1 MTYPKIKFSV
11 YFFKKPRTK
20 TPHAANPTRHDME
33 QGATQMK
40 ATRFLIGKHILAAW
54 LLLLPCMSGVFADES
69 INRLTESE
77 KRSGWELLFDG
88 TSLEGFKGYQQD
100 TPGAGWQVIDG
111 AIVRTEAAGD
121 LLTKEMYDSFEIQ
134 LEYRISKAGNSG
146 LMFHVTEDGKRPWY
160 SGPEVQIID
169 NDAGKDGQK
178 AGWLYQLYE
187 PHEKKWVMR
196 IEKAAGLPVK
206 ELVDAT
212 RPAGE
217 WNHLYLR
224 VTPGSSEVCLNGV
237 SYYKFVIGNDDWNK
251 RVAKSKFS
259 KFEQFG
265 KAGNGHLCFQ
275 DHGDEVAFR
284 SIKVRRLPDGKL
296 PRKPADGTLSLE
308 AVPAF
313 PGLAWEGWSP
323 LSDDGKPVPPLRPL
337 MVTHANDGS
346 GRRFIVEQSGLIYV
360 IEKDGQKAKIFLDI
374 RDITRPWKKANEE
387 GLLGLAFHPR
397 FSETGEFFVCY
408 SPVNAPQSERISR
421 FHVSAKDSR
430 KADKNSEET
439 VLQFDQPFPNHNG
452 GSIAFGPDGF
462 LYVGLGDGG
471 SRNDPFDNAQN
482 LGVLLG
488 KILRIDIDRRGAE
501 TAYAIPLDN
510 PFMNMDGVRPEIW
523 AFGFRNPWQLTF
535 DSQTGT
541 LWMADVGQDLQEE
554 INLVEKGGN
563 YGWRRRE
570 GSYPFGNIPADLATI
585 DPLWEYDHQVGK
597 SITGGLVVRGSTIP
611 ELEGRYL
618 YGDFVSGRLWALGV
632 QDSYDPSTISN
643 QLIPWNGLPIFGFG
657 HDQDGAVYVLTSS
670 NTGQGIYRIQQH
682 KEKSASTGN

>member
-1 MTYPKIKFSV
+1 
-11 YFFKKPRTK
+11 
-20 TPHAANPTRHDME
+20 ME

-40 ATRFLIGKHILAAW
+40 ATKFLIGKYILAAW

-69 INRLTESE
+69 INQLTESE

-146 LMFHVTEDGKRPWY
+146 LMFHVSEDGKRPWY

-237 SYYKFVIGNDDWNK
+237 SYYKFVVGNDDWNK

>member
-1 MTYPKIKFSV
+1 
-11 YFFKKPRTK
+11 
-20 TPHAANPTRHDME
+20 ME

-146 LMFHVTEDGKRPWY
+146 LMFHVSEDGKRPWY

-237 SYYKFVIGNDDWNK
+237 SYYKFVVGNDDWNK

-313 PGLAWEGWSP
+313 PGLTWEGWSP

>member
-1 MTYPKIKFSV
+1 
-11 YFFKKPRTK
+11 
-20 TPHAANPTRHDME
+20 ME

-69 INRLTESE
+69 INQLTESE

-146 LMFHVTEDGKRPWY
+146 LMFHVSEDGKRPWY

-337 MVTHANDGS
+337 MITHANDGS

-360 IEKDGQKAKIFLDI
+360 IAKDGQKAKIFLDI

>member
-1 MTYPKIKFSV
+1 
-11 YFFKKPRTK
+11 
-20 TPHAANPTRHDME
+20 
-33 QGATQMK
+33 MK
-40 ATRFLIGKHILAAW
+40 AIRFQIGKHILAAY
-54 LLLLPCMSGVFADES
+54 LLLLAGMSCVFADES

-100 TPGAGWQVIDG
+100 TPGAGWHVIDG

-146 LMFHVTEDGKRPWY
+146 LMFHVSEDGKRPWY

-237 SYYKFVIGNDDWNK
+237 SYYKFVVGNDDWNK

-275 DHGDEVAFR
+275 DHGDKVAFR

-346 GRRFIVEQSGLIYV
+346 GRKFIVEQSGLIYV
-360 IEKDGQKAKIFLDI
+360 IEKDSQKAKIFLDI

-570 GSYPFGNIPADLATI
+570 GSYPFGNIPADLTTI

-682 KEKSASTGN
+682 NEKSASMGN

>member
-1 MTYPKIKFSV
+1 
-11 YFFKKPRTK
+11 
-20 TPHAANPTRHDME
+20 ME

-69 INRLTESE
+69 INQLTESE

>member
-1 MTYPKIKFSV
+1 MNATGFS
-11 YFFKKPRTK
+11 T
-20 TPHAANPTRHDME
+20 T
-33 QGATQMK
+33 
-40 ATRFLIGKHILAAW
+40 KHILTAW
-54 LLLLPCMSGVFADES
+54 LFLFAGISGVFADES

-88 TSLEGFKGYQQD
+88 TSLHGFKGYQQD

-121 LLTKEMYDSFEIQ
+121 LLTKETYDSFEIQ
-134 LEYRISKAGNSG
+134 LEYRISEAGNSG
-146 LMFHVTEDGKRPWY
+146 LMFHVSEDGKRPWY

-212 RPAGE
+212 RPVGE

-237 SYYKFVIGNDDWNK
+237 SYYKFVIGSDDWNK

-265 KAGNGHLCFQ
+265 RAGDGHICFQ

-296 PRKPADGTLSLE
+296 PQEPADGTLTIK

-313 PGLAWEGWSP
+313 PGLVWDGWSP
-323 LSDDGKPVPPLRPL
+323 VSDDGKPVPPLRPL
-337 MVTHANDGS
+337 TVTHAGDGS
-346 GRRFIVEQSGLIYV
+346 GRRFIVEQTGRIYV
-360 IEKDGQKAKIFLDI
+360 IEKDGRKAKIFLDI
-374 RDITRPWKKANEE
+374 RDITRPWKKSNEE

-397 FSETGEFFVCY
+397 FSETGEFFLCY
-408 SPVNAPQSERISR
+408 SPVDAPQSERISR
-421 FHVSAKDSR
+421 FHVSAEDPS
-430 KADKNSEET
+430 KADENSEEI

-462 LYVGLGDGG
+462 LYIGLGDGG

-482 LGVLLG
+482 LSVLLG
-488 KILRIDIDRRGAE
+488 KILRIDIDQDGAE
-501 TAYAIPLDN
+501 TAYAVPSDN
-510 PFMNMDGVRPEIW
+510 PFLNMDGVRPEIW
-523 AFGFRNPWQLTF
+523 AYGFRNPWQLAF
-535 DSQTGT
+535 DNKTGA

-570 GSYPFGNIPADLATI
+570 GSYPFGNVSSDVASI

-597 SITGGLVVRGSTIP
+597 SITGGPVVRGGTIS
-611 ELEGRYL
+611 EIEGCYL

-632 QDSYDPSTISN
+632 EDANDPSTISN

-657 HDQDGAVYVLTSS
+657 QDQDGAVYVLTSS
-670 NTGQGIYRIQQH
+670 NTGQGIYRLQQH
-682 KEKSASTGN
+682 SKKSALPPN

>member
-1 MTYPKIKFSV
+1 
-11 YFFKKPRTK
+11 
-20 TPHAANPTRHDME
+20 
-33 QGATQMK
+33 MK
-40 ATRFLIGKHILAAW
+40 AIRFQIGKHILAAC
-54 LLLLPCMSGVFADES
+54 LLLLAGMSCVFADES

-88 TSLEGFKGYQQD
+88 TSLDGFKGYQQD
-100 TPGAGWQVIDG
+100 TPGAGWRIIDG

-134 LEYRISKAGNSG
+134 LEYRISEAGNSG
-146 LMFHVTEDGKRPWY
+146 LMFHVSEDGKRPWY

-187 PHEKKWVMR
+187 PHEKKWVMQ

-284 SIKVRRLPDGKL
+284 SIKVRRLPEGKL
-296 PRKPADGTLSLE
+296 PQNPADGTLSLE

-323 LSDDGKPVPPLRPL
+323 LSEDGKPVPPLRPL

-360 IEKDGQKAKIFLDI
+360 ISKDGNKAKIFLDI

-501 TAYAIPLDN
+501 TAYAIPPDN

-554 INLVEKGGN
+554 INLIEKGGN

-570 GSYPFGNIPADLATI
+570 GSYPFGNIPADLVTI

-618 YGDFVSGRLWALGV
+618 YGDFVSGRLWGLGV
-632 QDSYDPSTISN
+632 QDSHDPSTISN

-682 KEKSASTGN
+682 NEKSASTGN

>member
-1 MTYPKIKFSV
+1 
-11 YFFKKPRTK
+11 
-20 TPHAANPTRHDME
+20 ME

-146 LMFHVTEDGKRPWY
+146 LMFHVSEDGKRPWY

-360 IEKDGQKAKIFLDI
+360 IAKDGQKAKIFLDI

-488 KILRIDIDRRGAE
+488 KILRIDIDQRGAE

-597 SITGGLVVRGSTIP
+597 SITGGLVVRGSNIP

>member
-1 MTYPKIKFSV
+1 
-11 YFFKKPRTK
+11 
-20 TPHAANPTRHDME
+20 ME

-69 INRLTESE
+69 INQLTESE

-313 PGLAWEGWSP
+313 PGLTWEGWSP

>member
-1 MTYPKIKFSV
+1 
-11 YFFKKPRTK
+11 
-20 TPHAANPTRHDME
+20 ME

-360 IEKDGQKAKIFLDI
+360 IAKDGQKAKIFLDI

>member
-1 MTYPKIKFSV
+1 
-11 YFFKKPRTK
+11 
-20 TPHAANPTRHDME
+20 ME

-40 ATRFLIGKHILAAW
+40 ATKFLIGKYILAAW

-121 LLTKEMYDSFEIQ
+121 LITKEMYDSFEIQ

-313 PGLAWEGWSP
+313 PGLTWEGWSP

>member
-1 MTYPKIKFSV
+1 MKFSV

-20 TPHAANPTRHDME
+20 TPRAANPTRHDME

-313 PGLAWEGWSP
+313 PGLTWEGWSP

>member
-1 MTYPKIKFSV
+1 MNFSV

-20 TPHAANPTRHDME
+20 TPRAANPTRHDME

-40 ATRFLIGKHILAAW
+40 ATRFLIGKYILAAW

-121 LLTKEMYDSFEIQ
+121 LLTKAMYDSFEIQ

-313 PGLAWEGWSP
+313 PGLTWEGWSP

>member
-1 MTYPKIKFSV
+1 
-11 YFFKKPRTK
+11 
-20 TPHAANPTRHDME
+20 ME

-69 INRLTESE
+69 INQLTESE

-146 LMFHVTEDGKRPWY
+146 LMFHVSEDGKRPWY

-237 SYYKFVIGNDDWNK
+237 SYYKFVVGNDDWNK

-265 KAGNGHLCFQ
+265 KSGNGHLCFQ

-313 PGLAWEGWSP
+313 PGLTWEGWSP

-360 IEKDGQKAKIFLDI
+360 IAKDGQKAKIFLDI

>member
-1 MTYPKIKFSV
+1 
-11 YFFKKPRTK
+11 
-20 TPHAANPTRHDME
+20 ME

-40 ATRFLIGKHILAAW
+40 ATKFLIGKYILAAW

-146 LMFHVTEDGKRPWY
+146 LMFHVSEDGKRPWY

>member
-1 MTYPKIKFSV
+1 MKFSV

-20 TPHAANPTRHDME
+20 TPRAANPTRHDME

-69 INRLTESE
+69 INQLTESE

-360 IEKDGQKAKIFLDI
+360 IAKDGQKAKIFLDI

>member
-1 MTYPKIKFSV
+1 MARSHSMNATISTTGNHLIK
-11 YFFKKPRTK
+11 
-20 TPHAANPTRHDME
+20 AC
-33 QGATQMK
+33 
-40 ATRFLIGKHILAAW
+40 
-54 LLLLPCMSGVFADES
+54 LLLLLGIHGVYADKS

-77 KRSGWELLFDG
+77 TRSGWELLFDG
-88 TSLEGFKGYQQD
+88 TSLHGFKGYQQD
-100 TPGAGWQVIDG
+100 TPGAGWQVLDG
-111 AIVRTEAAGD
+111 AIVRTESAGD
-121 LLTKEMYDSFEIQ
+121 LLTKETYDSFEIQ
-134 LEYRISKAGNSG
+134 LEYRISTAGNSG

-187 PHEKKWVMR
+187 PREKKWVMH
-196 IEKAAGLPVK
+196 IEKAAGLSVK

-237 SYYKFVIGNDDWNK
+237 SYYKFVIGSDDWNK

-259 KFEQFG
+259 KYEQFG
-265 KAGNGHLCFQ
+265 QAGNGHICFQ

-296 PRKPADGTLSLE
+296 PQKPADGTLNLK

-313 PGLAWEGWSP
+313 PGLAWDGWSP
-323 LSDDGKPVPPLRPL
+323 VSDDGKPVPPLRPL
-337 MVTHANDGS
+337 TVTHAGDGS
-346 GRRFIVEQSGLIYV
+346 GRRFIVEQTGRIYM
-360 IEKDGQKAKIFLDI
+360 IEKNGQRAKIFLDI
-374 RDITRPWKKANEE
+374 RAITRPWKKSNEE

-397 FSETGEFFVCY
+397 FSETGEFFICY
-408 SPVNAPQSERISR
+408 SPVDAPQAERISR
-421 FHVSAKDSR
+421 FHVSAQDPN
-430 KADKNSEET
+430 KADENSEEI

-462 LYVGLGDGG
+462 LYIGLGDGG

-482 LGVLLG
+482 LSVLLG
-488 KILRIDIDRRGAE
+488 KILRIDIDQPGAE
-501 TAYAIPLDN
+501 TAYAVPPDN
-510 PFMNMDGVRPEIW
+510 PFVDMDGARPEIW
-523 AFGFRNPWQLTF
+523 AYGFRNPWQLTF
-535 DSQTGT
+535 DNQTGA

-554 INLVEKGGN
+554 INIVEKGGN
-563 YGWRRRE
+563 YGWRRME
-570 GSYPFGNIPADLATI
+570 GSYPFGNILSNVPSI

-597 SITGGLVVRGSTIP
+597 SITGGPFVRGSNIP
-611 ELEGRYL
+611 QLEGRYL
-618 YGDFVSGRLWALGV
+618 YGDFVSGRMWALGV
-632 QDSYDPSTISN
+632 QDSSDPSTISN

-670 NTGQGIYRIQQH
+670 NTGQGIYRLEQH
-682 KEKSASTGN
+682 TKISALPSN